1 MNKLIKIEKE
11 GWEAL
16 SSSKEAS
23 QNYYNSI
30 LHQDAMMMFPGGMQV
45 KGKEN
50 ILKSISPQP
59 WDSFEIKNTKI
70 ISASNKVKILTYKVN
85 AQRKSSDFYE
95 ALISSTYIFI
105 NYKWKLIF
113 HQQTPE

>member
-1 MNKLIKIEKE
+1 MNELIKMERK

-50 ILKSISPQP
+50 ILKSISSQP
-59 WDSFEIKNTKI
+59 WYSFEIKNTQI
-70 ISASNKVKILTYKVN
+70 ISVSNQVKILTYRVN
-85 AQRKSSDFYE
+85 AQRKGSDLYE
-95 ALISSTYIFI
+95 ALISSTYILVD
-105 NYKWKLIF
+105 NKWKLIF
-113 HQQTPE
+113 HQQTPA